1 MPDPTRRQDLE
12 RVEWSAQEELNIAQM
27 ALQGQGFR
35 VITRVEYGSPV
46 EQILRVAEEE
56 RVSLIL
62 MGAQGK
68 TLSAELLL
76 GSVSNQ
82 VTRRAT
88 IPVLIQKA
96 QTIRDIGHIECRL
109 ECEQM
114 FTRVL
119 HPTDFSD
126 CANTAF
132 QLIKGLK
139 GAGTKE
145 VILLHVQDERVMQHR
160 SAEQLAA
167 FDHEDTERLEKLY
180 RALRLFGFEAS
191 FLLRHGHPVSETL
204 KVADEAKASLIVLG
218 SKGRSAL
225 QEMLSGSTFENIMRL
240 SRYPVLTTKCL
251 QCD

>member
-1 MPDPTRRQDLE
+1 MPEETRRADLE

-56 RVSLIL
+56 SVSLIL

-68 TLSAELLL
+68 TLGAELLL
-76 GSVSNQ
+76 GSVSNE

-145 VILLHVQDERVMQHR
+145 VILLHVHR
-160 SAEQLAA
+160 MN
-167 FDHEDTERLEKLY
+167 
-180 RALRLFGFEAS
+180 
-191 FLLRHGHPVSETL
+191 VSCST
-204 KVADEAKASLIVLG
+204 APPSSL
-218 SKGRSAL
+218 
-225 QEMLSGSTFENIMRL
+225 
-240 SRYPVLTTKCL
+240 PPLTKKTPR
-251 QCD
+251 D